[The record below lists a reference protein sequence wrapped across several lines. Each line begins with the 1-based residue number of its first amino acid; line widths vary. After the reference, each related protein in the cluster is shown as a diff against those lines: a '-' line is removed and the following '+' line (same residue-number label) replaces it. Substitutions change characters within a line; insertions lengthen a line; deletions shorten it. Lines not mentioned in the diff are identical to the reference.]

1 MNYLDFIFIGL
12 LIWAAVSGLIK
23 GLVLQLAMLVALFT
37 GVWCAVSF
45 SVLLSGW
52 LCPFLKISPAMAH
65 IISFGL
71 ILILVMVL
79 IFWFGSVLNQM
90 INTTVIGIV
99 NRIAGLVFS
108 LLKTI
113 LLISVVLVFIDRL
126 PLIPQ
131 LQKEKSLLYKPLVSI
146 APALFPALRL
156 NSSEEQ
162 ITPLD
167 KNKASETFI

>member
-1 MNYLDFIFIGL
+1 
-12 LIWAAVSGLIK
+12 
-23 GLVLQLAMLVALFT
+23 
-37 GVWCAVSF
+37 
-45 SVLLSGW
+45 
-52 LCPFLKISPAMAH
+52 
-65 IISFGL
+65 
-71 ILILVMVL
+71 MVL